1 MKLSSRVRRWGFNAA
16 AGAVLLIAAACVTG
30 CSSAT
35 GTGSGPTFWTSGT
48 PVAPNQIRLAAGG
61 SAPDT
66 LTLLVE
72 IVGPTSADDL
82 SAITFDLLLSDPTV
96 ADYVDG
102 SATVGTALDPDGAG
116 GVSVDV
122 VHVEQRLS
130 VTVRRPAGTGTG
142 VTAGRATVLALRY
155 RVRRSGTTAVQFA
168 PDPAPRALDA
178 AGGAVSSIAYDMAPS
193 AIVGH

>member
-1 MKLSSRVRRWGFNAA
+1 MKLSSRVRRRGLNAPA
-16 AGAVLLIAAACVTG
+16 PAVLLIAAACVTG

-35 GTGSGPTFWTSGT
+35 GTGSSPTFWTSGT
-48 PVAPNQIRLAAGG
+48 PAEPNQIRLAAGG
-61 SAPDT
+61 SSPDA
-66 LTLLVE
+66 LTVLVT

-82 SAITFDLLLSDPTV
+82 SAISFDLLLSDPTV

-122 VHVEQRLS
+122 VHVEQRVS
-130 VTVRRPAGTGTG
+130 VTVRRAAGTGTG

-155 RVRRSGTTAVQFA
+155 RVGPGGTTAVQFA
-168 PDPAPRALDA
+168 PDPAPRALDPVGENIA
-178 AGGAVSSIAYDMAPS
+178 SIAYDMAPS

>member
-1 MKLSSRVRRWGFNAA
+1 MRLSSRVRRWGFAAA
-16 AGAVLLIAAACVTG
+16 AGAVLPIAAACVTG

-61 SAPDT
+61 SSPDV
-66 LTLLVE
+66 LTVLVT

-82 SAITFDLLLSDPTV
+82 SSISFDLLLSDPTV
-96 ADYVDG
+96 ADYIDG
-102 SATVGTALDPDGAG
+102 SASVGTALDPDGAG

-122 VHVEQRLS
+122 VHVEQRVS
-130 VTVRRPAGTGTG
+130 VTVRRPEGTGTG
-142 VTAGRATVLALRY
+142 VTAGQATVLSLRY
-155 RVRRSGTTAVQFA
+155 RVRSDGTTAVQFA
-168 PDPAPRALDA
+168 PDPAPRALDTRGEDIA
-178 AGGAVSSIAYDMAPS
+178 SIAYDMAPS